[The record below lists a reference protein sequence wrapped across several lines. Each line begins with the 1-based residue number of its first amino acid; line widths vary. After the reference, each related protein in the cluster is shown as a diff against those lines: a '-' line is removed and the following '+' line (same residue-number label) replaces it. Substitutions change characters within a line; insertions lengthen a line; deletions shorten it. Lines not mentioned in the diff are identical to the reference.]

1 MVCNSN
7 RRYRPAT
14 MDEDLISII
23 MPAYNAEKYIAESIE
38 SVIKQTYQNWE
49 LIIIDDGSTDRTA
62 EMVNNFKSD
71 RRIKYFYQ
79 SNGKQGKARNLGIKK
94 STGEYIAFLDADD
107 KWASEKLSIQMTF
120 LSADHMIDL
129 LFSQGYSVE
138 DDLIKDY
145 NVCVKDLWDQRDV
158 STFIDQNQIPILSVL
173 VRKDA
178 LTKVNNFSESE
189 NIQNVED
196 YHLWLKLLIHGCK
209 FKSIP
214 DRLFY
219 YRIHRQQATFQNNN
233 TDWPSF
239 YLFEDIYDL
248 SDKGVKKVIINK
260 LKWLIFKNEFH
271 ASCIK
276 LFTSHFT
283 RKKLGIISYAIK
295 KWLSRPMPFQQKIV
309 FTLVTRFG

>member
-1 MVCNSN
+1 
-7 RRYRPAT
+7 
-14 MDEDLISII
+14 MDKDLISII
-23 MPAYNAEKYIAESIE
+23 MPAWNAEKYIAESIE

-49 LIIIDDGSTDRTA
+49 LIIVDDGSTDKTA
-62 EMVNNFKSD
+62 EIVNNFKSD
-71 RRIKYFYQ
+71 QRIKYFYQ
-79 SNGKQGKARNLGIKK
+79 PNEKQGKARNLGIKK
-94 STGEYIAFLDADD
+94 STGEYVAFLDADD
-107 KWASEKLSIQMTF
+107 KWTSDKLSIQMNI

-129 LFSQGYSVE
+129 LFSQGYGVE

-145 NVCVKDLWDQRDV
+145 NVCVKDLWDRRDV
-158 STFIDQNQIPILSVL
+158 STFIGQNQIPILSVL

-178 LTKVNNFSESE
+178 LTQVNNFSESE

-196 YHLWLKLLIHGCK
+196 YHLWLKLLIHDCK

-219 YRIHRQQATFQNNN
+219 YRIHQQQATFQNNN
-233 TDWPSF
+233 IGRPLF
-239 YLFEDIYDL
+239 YLFEDIYIL
-248 SDKGVKKVIINK
+248 SDKDLKKVIINK

-271 ASCIK
+271 AQCIR

-283 RKKLGIISYAIK
+283 RKKLGIISYVIK

-309 FTLVTRFG
+309 FRLITMLG